1 MHVAIVMNTLSGL
14 RTLRSDLIDFLLSR
28 GHRVTAITT
37 IDAPAIDLHHCGLT
51 LINWDLA
58 AAGMNPFRDLLSIAR
73 LRRILSV
80 VAPDITLNFTPKAV
94 LYGSLAA
101 RSVQG
106 CTVFSV
112 FSGLGF
118 LFTDADTSASR
129 SPIKAIWTFL
139 FRLGLRN
146 NPVVFFHNPD
156 DQDLVIRKR
165 IVPRPRTFRVY
176 GSGVDT
182 TRFFP
187 VLRSTPNTYTT
198 FLMIARLLTHKGV
211 LDYLAAATILQRRNR
226 PARCKLL
233 GPFYQHPTAINA
245 ATLKSY
251 EASGAVEYLGTA
263 TDVRPHIAAADV
275 FVLPSYREGTPR
287 ATLEAMAMAKPII
300 TTDSPGC
307 RETVSEGLNGY
318 MVPVHDPPSL
328 ATAMEKFIDRP
339 HQIVE
344 MGSQSRRMAERL
356 YDVHTVNQA
365 MWTRILQVLADRPSE
380 PIPRSTQQPT

>member
-1 MHVAIVMNTLSGL
+1 M
-14 RTLRSDLIDFLLSR
+14 
-28 GHRVTAITT
+28 
-37 IDAPAIDLHHCGLT
+37 
-51 LINWDLA
+51 
-58 AAGMNPFRDLLSIAR
+58 
-73 LRRILSV
+73 
-80 VAPDITLNFTPKAV
+80 
-94 LYGSLAA
+94 
-101 RSVQG
+101 
-106 CTVFSV
+106 FSV

-156 DQDLVIRKR
+156 DQDLFIRKR

-211 LDYLAAATILQRRNR
+211 LDYLAAATILKRRNR

-344 MGSQSRRMAERL
+344 MGSHSRRMAERL
-356 YDVHTVNQA
+356 YDVRTVNQA

-380 PIPRSTQQPT
+380 PIIRSTQQPN